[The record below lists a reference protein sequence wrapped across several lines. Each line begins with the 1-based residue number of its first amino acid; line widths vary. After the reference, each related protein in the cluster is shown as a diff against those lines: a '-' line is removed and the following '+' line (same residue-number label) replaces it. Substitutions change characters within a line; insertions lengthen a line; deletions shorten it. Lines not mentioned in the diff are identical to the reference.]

1 MPIEAINSNN
11 GAVNSN
17 KNKLTK
23 GYQQSFTGSFNPVV
37 TVMDAIDRG
46 GFAASFIA
54 QDGIGMVCPRIY
66 EGLNRNRKKDENGKK
81 TGPLNWEFARREGI
95 REVLSGPSAFLIPMG
110 LLAIIKK
117 VSGTANNVHVNHI
130 SALGNNFAEYAA
142 KNKSQLSNSEAFKQ
156 GYYRSVFENVL
167 YHSTDKTLSGSQLT
181 EEATKFANN
190 LVEVEKLKA
199 NKDKKGAKKL
209 LEQIIEDF
217 MKLRKSSVEASA
229 DNTGVIMKTGDKEL
243 HSSISRITQSLSDYT
258 NDALKQTKK
267 FVDGNAS
274 GDIKEFVKK
283 FNLHRSGT
291 RVVANLG
298 MWSAVVGFYSLI
310 PKLYNLGLKH
320 DPGLKGLEPEEN
332 NDNPAKK
339 DVAFTGGFSKIGETA
354 IKEGRISN
362 LLKNFEFNGASMPV
376 SAMLTLLFGFTLP
389 PRYLN
394 AKSDKERKEILVR
407 DITSFTAILFA
418 AKALARGFS
427 KIFSKISGL
436 ALNITPSNHSKGF
449 WNKFKNYFTAGQGIE
464 VLSSSQIVSKYS
476 NINEYKDGINGF
488 FKFLQENGGDVK
500 KVLNIDNIVKEK
512 SEAIMKKFGNGK
524 SLKDASIDEIH
535 KAFEKAKDS
544 DELKKIYDVFASADN
559 KFINRAKTF
568 NSAFGFASTLVL
580 VPAFMMWLARYCE
593 KMTKKAV
600 EKEQAAQKANNA
612 NNKISIGRPLILR
625 PENQPTM
632 AGFLNNKNS

>member
-130 SALGNNFAEYAA
+130 SALGNNFAEYKE